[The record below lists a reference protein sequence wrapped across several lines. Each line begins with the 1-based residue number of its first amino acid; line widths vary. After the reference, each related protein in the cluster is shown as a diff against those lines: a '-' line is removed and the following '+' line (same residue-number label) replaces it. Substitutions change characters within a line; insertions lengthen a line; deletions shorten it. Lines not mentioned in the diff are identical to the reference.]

1 LIDNTNVKSV
11 NGVRHH
17 IIVTNAKNSWIST
30 VLLIHIFSKVVQL
43 YQLNKMLFCL
53 SASTLYAKYLH
64 MAILA
69 VRGTGCVY
77 RCRWWIY
84 IHWPTRHFTRRIAT
98 LKVLGLVCTVQGQET
113 WSGLWTSQLRSG
125 GLGSALAPP
134 HLTHPRI
141 NEIFSLSSRYVN
153 DWSKLRTYSSKF
165 QVLYSL

>member
-1 LIDNTNVKSV
+1 MQKIHEYQLFYWFTFSVKLY
-11 NGVRHH
+11 NC
-17 IIVTNAKNSWIST
+17 INSIKCCFF
-30 VLLIHIFSKVVQL
+30 IRQYYL
-43 YQLNKMLFCL
+43 YQVFAYSSLGC
-53 SASTLYAKYLH
+53 T
-64 MAILA
+64 
-69 VRGTGCVY
+69 GTGCVY